1 MSNKP
6 VAMRDLYGKALVDL
20 GRDNPQVVV
29 LDADLSC
36 STKTSSFC
44 KEFPKRFINC
54 GVAEQDMIG
63 TAAGLATC
71 GKIAF
76 ASTFSAFASGRAWD
90 QIKISVAYPK
100 LNVKIVATHG
110 GITVG
115 EDGVTHQALED
126 LGLIRVLPNMTLIV
140 PADAVEAYKAVKAAA
155 SFDGP
160 VYIRLSRQAT
170 AVINEDENYEF
181 EIGKSVLMRKGTDV
195 TIIACGLMVEQ
206 SIIASQELSKDGIS
220 ARVIN
225 MHTIKPVDEDAI
237 IRASKETGAIVTA
250 EEHQISGGLGSAVC
264 EIVGQNDPV
273 PVIRIGVKNTFAESG
288 RPCDLLEKYG
298 LTAKEITQAAR
309 VAVKK
314 KKNK

>member
-1 MSNKP
+1 MNKKL
-6 VAMRDLYGKALVDL
+6 VAMRDAYGKALVDL
-20 GRDNPQVVV
+20 GKEDPNVVV

-90 QIKISVAYPK
+90 QIKISVAYPR

-155 SFDGP
+155 SFHGP
-160 VYIRLSRQAT
+160 VYIRLCRQAT
-170 AVINEDENYEF
+170 ATVNENEDYEF
-181 EIGKSVLMRKGTDV
+181 KIGKSVLMRKGTDLS
-195 TIIACGLMVEQ
+195 IIACGLMVEQ
-206 SIIASQELSKDGIS
+206 SLIAAEELLKQGVS
-220 ARVIN
+220 AMVIN
-225 MHTIKPVDEDAI
+225 MHTIKPLDEAAI
-237 IRASKETGAIVTA
+237 ISAAKETGAIVTA

-264 EIVGQNDPV
+264 ETVAENDPV
-273 PVIRIGVKNTFAESG
+273 PVIRVGVKNIFAESG
-288 RPCDLLEKYG
+288 KPADLLEKYG
-298 LTAKEITQAAR
+298 LTAKDIVQAAK
-309 VAVKK
+309 AALNKK
-314 KKNK
+314 GHK